1 MSCVKRSSNRINQ
14 LGRSSDG
21 RINQDCR
28 CNMHYQL
35 TFGKTFKVYDI
46 KRGKKFKKN
55 VVTYL
60 REEKLLGEKSNYL
73 CTGCSKAVENILTN
87 KHM

>member
-1 MSCVKRSSNRINQ
+1 MSYVKRSSNRINQ
-14 LGRSSDG
+14 LRRSSNGRS
-21 RINQDCR
+21 NQDCR

-35 TFGKTFKVYDI
+35 TFRKTFKVYDI

-60 REEKLLGEKSNYL
+60 REEKLLGEKSKYL

-87 KHM
+87 KNM